1 MTNPVVEQI
10 RNNAYRCPDLRD
22 ELAKAIAEIIR
33 LSALVDESRYS
44 IAQERELRAEIARL
58 LAGNWTPEEVNG
70 ICHNL
75 HGVVDARGFA
85 DGCAAEQRKL
95 YGCAPDADLSAWNDA
110 AIELP
115 DDDLIVL
122 VYTPGANF
130 SEPVWLGYLDSESG
144 VWRYVDGVS
153 IDSHTVT
160 HWMPLPAG
168 PAGGAVCP
176 HQSKKNQY

>member
-1 MTNPVVEQI
+1 MTNAVVEQI
-10 RNNAYRCPDLRD
+10 RNNASNCPDLAG
-22 ELAKAIAEIIR
+22 ELAKAIAEIER
-33 LSALVDESRYS
+33 L
-44 IAQERELRAEIARL
+44 ELKM
-58 LAGNWTPEEVNG
+58 VNASW
-70 ICHNL
+70 H
-75 HGVVDARGFA
+75 
-85 DGCAAEQRKL
+85 
-95 YGCAPDADLSAWNDA
+95 DA

-115 DDDLIVL
+115 DDGLIVL
-122 VYTPGANF
+122 VFAPEANF
-130 SEPVWLGYLDSESG
+130 SEPVWFGYLDSESG